1 MENINN
7 TKFTLKRVEQVELLK
22 RLLYKVQELKH
33 KGVMDIQNEIL
44 TLEVMALNLTNFNSK
59 TCENSFI
66 GFLEAKAIE
75 EVAEWQK

>member
-7 TKFTLKRVEQVELLK
+7 TQFTIKRVEQVELLK
-22 RLLYKVQELKH
+22 RLLFKVQELKY

-44 TLEVMALNLTNFNSK
+44 VLETMALNLTNFNSK

-66 GFLEAKAIE
+66 GFLENKAIE
-75 EVAEWQK
+75 EVEEWQK